1 MIVIGITG
9 NLASGKS
16 SVTALFKKRGARVF
30 DADEAARKAIKKG
43 SPLHGAVIK
52 LFGPSFLAKNGEIN
66 RQKLAERVFSKP
78 ADLKKLNT
86 LLHPGVI
93 IQCLLLIEELKD
105 KEGVLALDVPLLY
118 EAKMEGLADK
128 VVVVRSSEKDML
140 ARAVKKGVPRELAKN
155 ILASQWPMKRKA
167 SKADF
172 IVENRGSAADLDRQ
186 VAKIWE
192 RVKPQKISFLQKE
205 K

>member
-1 MIVIGITG
+1 MKVIGITG

-16 SVTALFKKRGARVF
+16 SIAALFKKRGARVF
-30 DADEAARKAIKKG
+30 DADEVARKALKKG
-43 SPLHGAVIK
+43 TPLHGAVVKI
-52 LFGPSFLAKNGEIN
+52 FGRDFLDKKGEID
-66 RQKLAERVFSKP
+66 RKKLAARVFSKP

-118 EAKMEGLADK
+118 EARMEALADK
-128 VVVVRSSEKDML
+128 VVVVRSSDKDMI
-140 ARAVKKGVPRELAKN
+140 ARAVKKGLPRALAKD

-167 SKADF
+167 AKADF
-172 IVENRGSAADLDRQ
+172 IVDNRGSAADLDRQ

-192 RVKPQKISFLQKE
+192 SVKPQKISFSQKE

>member
-1 MIVIGITG
+1 MKVIGITG

-30 DADEAARKAIKKG
+30 DADEAARKALKKG
-43 SPLHGAVIK
+43 SPFYAAVVKI
-52 LFGPSFLAKNGEIN
+52 FGRDFLDKKGEID
-66 RQKLAERVFSKP
+66 RRRLAARVFSKP

-118 EAKMEGLADK
+118 EARMEGLADQ
-128 VVVVRSSEKDML
+128 VVVVRSSDKDMI
-140 ARAVKKGVPRELAKN
+140 ARAVKKGVPRELAKD
-155 ILASQWPMKRKA
+155 ILASQWPMKKKA
-167 SKADF
+167 AKADF
-172 IVENRGSAADLDRQ
+172 IVDNRGSAADLDRQ
-186 VAKIWE
+186 VGKIWE
-192 RVKPQKISFLQKE
+192 RVKPQKISFSQKE